1 MGMHNFLR
9 LMQRIDENAFEKAMI
24 GMGYGSPQQ
33 QFTAEETLAIQKAGG
48 LTGSAM
54 RRLSQVL
61 KYIYGS
67 VKSPFAGERERN
79 KVQPKRVNALKHN
92 TCTYR
97 ILKPSPSDDFSE
109 TTISYWTKDLVV
121 KEVTDHR

>member
-48 LTGSAM
+48 LTGSA
-54 RRLSQVL
+54 
-61 KYIYGS
+61 I
-67 VKSPFAGERERN
+67 
-79 KVQPKRVNALKHN
+79 
-92 TCTYR
+92 
-97 ILKPSPSDDFSE
+97 SE
-109 TTISYWTKDLVV
+109 TTLTSPQVYLWQCK
-121 KEVTDHR
+121 VTFCRRTRKK